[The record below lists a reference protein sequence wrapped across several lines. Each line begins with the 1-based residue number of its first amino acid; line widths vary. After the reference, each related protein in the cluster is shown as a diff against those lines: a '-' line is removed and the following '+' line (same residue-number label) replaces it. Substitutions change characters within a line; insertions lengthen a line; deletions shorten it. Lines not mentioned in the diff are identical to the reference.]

1 MSKTHECVLCTKQ
14 VFVKFLPEKPNW
26 VLNLLFF
33 FFPLLGRNKLQIGT
47 AEREREQNKDIT
59 ESCGRIT
66 ESRSRKKG
74 LMFFSGK
81 FDFSAGLRDGFGFVW
96 RWVKF
101 RHNIGMIEICFPTDV
116 RKNFFYKA

>member
-1 MSKTHECVLCTKQ
+1 MSKTHERVLCTKQ

-26 VLNLLFF
+26 VLNLF
-33 FFPLLGRNKLQIGT
+33 FFPLLDRNKLQIGT

-81 FDFSAGLRDGFGFVW
+81 FVFSAG
-96 RWVKF
+96 
-101 RHNIGMIEICFPTDV
+101 
-116 RKNFFYKA
+116 